1 MIPWIKR
8 TVILL
13 LLLTVAVSGVLA
25 VDLSLG
31 FSGALYMSDEQF
43 DSSSGRSI
51 LDRFEEG
58 EGIFYGVNGEILF
71 DQWAL
76 GLYTYFSFYEFEY
89 TYYDGSYKSGRFE
102 MMDVDVN
109 LSLSYHFFKA
119 RAVLDPFAEFGFGVI
134 SSNVNEVYENGTQ
147 IYGSDSGDDPLMIL
161 GTDYVFAGLGLGLN
175 LGDLGLFSKLQYH
188 TPVGT
193 PEGEIDN
200 KDGTVTNYE
209 VDEFPLNDLKVILGL
224 KLFL

>member
-13 LLLTVAVSGVLA
+13 LLLTVVVSGVCA
-25 VDLSLG
+25 VDFSLG

-43 DSSSGRSI
+43 DSASGRSI
-51 LDRFEEG
+51 LDRFEDG

-89 TYYDGSYKSGRFE
+89 TYANGSESGRFE

-109 LSLSYHFFKA
+109 LSFSYHFFKA
-119 RAVLDPFAEFGFGVI
+119 RAVLDPFAEFGAGVI
-134 SSNVNEVYENGTQ
+134 SSNVNAAYQEGEQ
-147 IYGSDSGDDPLMIL
+147 IYGP
-161 GTDYVFAGLGLGLN
+161 
-175 LGDLGLFSKLQYH
+175 
-188 TPVGT
+188 
-193 PEGEIDN
+193 
-200 KDGTVTNYE
+200 
-209 VDEFPLNDLKVILGL
+209 
-224 KLFL
+224 

>member
-13 LLLTVAVSGVLA
+13 LLLTVVVSGVCA
-25 VDLSLG
+25 VDFSLG

-43 DSSSGRSI
+43 DSASGRSI
-51 LDRFEEG
+51 LDRFEDG

-71 DQWAL
+71 DQCAL
-76 GLYTYFSFYEFEY
+76 RLYTYFSFYEFEY
-89 TYYDGSYKSGRFE
+89 TLNSGSNTGRFE

-109 LSLSYHFFKA
+109 YSLSYHFFKA
-119 RAVLDPFAEFGFGVI
+119 RSVLDPFAEFGAGVI
-134 SSNVNEVYENGTQ
+134 SSNVNAVYEDGTQ
-147 IYGSDSGDDPLMIL
+147 IYGPDFDDDPFMIL
-161 GTDYVFAGLGLGLN
+161 GTEYVFAGLGLGLN

>member
-1 MIPWIKR
+1 MRAWLKR

-13 LLLTVAVSGVLA
+13 LLLTVAVGGALA
-25 VDLSLG
+25 VDFSLG

-43 DSSSGRSI
+43 DNSSGRSI
-51 LDRFEEG
+51 LERFGNG

-89 TYYDGSYKSGRFE
+89 TYFDSTYKSGRFE

-109 LSLSYHFFKA
+109 LSLSYHFFRA
-119 RAVLDPFAEFGFGVI
+119 RAVLDPFAEFGAGVI
-134 SSNVNEVYENGTQ
+134 SSNVNAVYEDGAQ
-147 IYGSDSGDDPLMIL
+147 IYGSASDEEPLMIL
-161 GTDYVFAGLGLGLN
+161 GTEYVFAGLGLGLN
-175 LGDLGLFSKLQYH
+175 LGDLGLFTKLQYH

>member
-1 MIPWIKR
+1 MSRWLKK
-8 TVILL
+8 TGILV
-13 LLLTVAVSGVLA
+13 LLLTVVVSGVCA
-25 VDLSLG
+25 VDFSLG

-43 DSSSGRSI
+43 DSASGRSI
-51 LDRFEEG
+51 LDRFEDG

-89 TYYDGSYKSGRFE
+89 TFNSGSNTGRFE

-119 RAVLDPFAEFGFGVI
+119 RSVLDPFAEFGAGVI
-134 SSNVNEVYENGTQ
+134 SSNVNAVYEDGTQ
-147 IYGSDSGDDPLMIL
+147 IYGPDFDDDPFMIL
-161 GTDYVFAGLGLGLN
+161 GTEYVFAGLGLGLN
-175 LGDLGLFSKLQYH
+175 LGDLGLFSKVQYH

-193 PEGEIDN
+193 PEGEIESGGS
-200 KDGTVTNYE
+200 KTSYE

>member
-1 MIPWIKR
+1 MKTGAKR
-8 TVILL
+8 VILL
-13 LLLTVAVSGVLA
+13 VLLFTLAAGGVCA
-25 VDLSLG
+25 VDFSLG

-43 DSSSGRSI
+43 ESSSGRSI
-51 LDRFEEG
+51 LDRFENG

-89 TYYDGSYKSGRFE
+89 TFNNGSESGRFE

-109 LSLSYHFFKA
+109 LSLSYHFFQA
-119 RAVLDPFAEFGFGVI
+119 RAMLDPFAEFGAGVI
-134 SSNVNEVYENGTQ
+134 SSNVNAVYENGTQ
-147 IYGSDSGDDPLMIL
+147 KYGSDSGEDPFMIL
-161 GTDYVFAGLGLGLN
+161 GTEYLFAGLGLGLN
-175 LGDLGLFSKLQYH
+175 LGDLGLFTKIQYH

-200 KDGTVTNYE
+200 SDGTVTSYE